1 MKGIE
6 HLLQQVT
13 TEANQA
19 IHHLEIMKERL
30 QNYQVVA
37 RITKTGQMKVT
48 DEKEVVRE
56 KIEGADQG
64 IIREVVQ
71 KSINEEVKVLEEDPE
86 KHPDENLLLKIIQG
100 RLALLLHPKQKVT
113 NPVDPLPQKI

>member
-19 IHHLEIMKERL
+19 IRHPEIMKERH

-56 KIEGADQG
+56 KIEGAGQG
-64 IIREVVQ
+64 ISREVVQ

-86 KHPDENLLLKIIQG
+86 KHPNENLLLKIIQG